1 MPTRSWL
8 RWSPLLAESAI
19 DWFVLL
25 PGAFQYN
32 TKELFVDG
40 FGNGIVALALGGVVP
55 QLKTL
60 VCPGKGGMKVPLGK
74 VIVSARVSVAVLLPQ
89 GPVLALVALMMT
101 GNTPR
106 AVGVPEISPGVQPSE
121 LLWQTV
127 KPPGRSVASKLIG
140 LLSAVI

>member
-25 PGAFQYN
+25 PGAFQYK

-40 FGNGIVALALGGVVP
+40 FGNGIVAVGLGGVVP

-60 VCPGKGGMKVPLGK
+60 VCPGKGAMKVPLGK

>member
-25 PGAFQYN
+25 PGAFRYK

-55 QLKTL
+55 QPKTL
-60 VCPGKGGMKVPLGK
+60 TCPGKGGIKTPLGK
-74 VIVSARVSVAVLLPQ
+74 VIVSISVSVAVPLQ
-89 GPVLALVALMMT
+89 GSFATFVALMVI

-106 AVGVPEISPGVQPSE
+106 AVGVPEISPGVQPSP

>member
-40 FGNGIVALALGGVVP
+40 FGNGIVAVGLGGVVP

-60 VCPGKGGMKVPLGK
+60 VCPGKGGMKVPAGK
-74 VIVSARVSVAVLLPQ
+74 VTVNVRVSVAVLLPQ
-89 GPVLALVALMMT
+89 GPVLALVALMVT
-101 GNTPR
+101 GNSPR
-106 AVGVPEISPGVQPSE
+106 AVGVPGISPGVPPAE
-121 LLWQTV
+121 L
-127 KPPGRSVASKLIG
+127 S
-140 LLSAVI
+140 

>member
-40 FGNGIVALALGGVVP
+40 FGNGIVALALGGGVP

-60 VCPGKGGMKVPLGK
+60 VCPGKGGMTVPLGK
-74 VIVSARVSVAVLLPQ
+74 VIVSAGVSVAVRLQ
-89 GPVLALVALMMT
+89 ASFATFGVLIVVV
-101 GNTPR
+101 N
-106 AVGVPEISPGVQPSE
+106 
-121 LLWQTV
+121 
-127 KPPGRSVASKLIG
+127 
-140 LLSAVI
+140 